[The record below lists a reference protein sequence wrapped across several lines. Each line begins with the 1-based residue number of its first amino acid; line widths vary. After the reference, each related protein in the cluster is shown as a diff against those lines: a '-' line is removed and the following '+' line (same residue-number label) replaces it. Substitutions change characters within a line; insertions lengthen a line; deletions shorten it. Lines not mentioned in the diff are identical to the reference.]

1 MNMHCDTSRLIGE
14 IADVGLAYP
23 LSPPLRDIKPFA
35 GFFDS
40 AGNLIRDR
48 LDERDGG
55 GTRRELIARALLLCA
70 VLDQGP
76 DIEGVR
82 LLLMRVTNRL
92 YDDEIRI
99 FHRPLDFFRELNISA
114 EEILAKHTE
123 IKKSRA
129 DNWAS
134 INDTTAGKYN
144 LFMDGA
150 KQALNYA
157 VFRWGVPLALPH
169 VLEKCA
175 GDGDKSTALLDYLES
190 FSSAEKMSQELK
202 DNEKFGLGK
211 AIGDKACHLFA
222 KWLVSTFGITR
233 KTGDAWGEYAFEI
246 PYDSNAGRVL
256 WRTGYFLRWA
266 DVQYYEKKQVIQ
278 RNQGKGGKHYLRV
291 TNIRGIGTE
300 QAESLRDDYNKI
312 CVDHLC
318 THSKRPQ
325 KMEIHRLQHIFL
337 MRTNKTPATFDD
349 GLIHIGRKYCLN
361 HDAPKCES
369 CPLNSKCE
377 GYKSQSELITEY
389 RT

>member
-1 MNMHCDTSRLIGE
+1 MHCDTSRLVSE
-14 IADVGLAYP
+14 IADVGLAHP
-23 LSPPLRDIKPFA
+23 LSPPLRDIKPLA

-40 AGNLIRDR
+40 AGNLVRDR

-55 GTRRELIARALLLCA
+55 CTRRELIARALLLCA

-82 LLLMRVTNRL
+82 LLLARVTNRL

-114 EEILAKHTE
+114 EEILAKHAE
-123 IKKSRA
+123 IKESRA

-134 INDTTAGKYN
+134 VNQTTPGKYN

-169 VLEKCA
+169 ILEKCA
-175 GDGDKSTALLDYLES
+175 DDGGKPTALLDYLES
-190 FSSAEKMSQELK
+190 FASAEIMSSELK
-202 DNEKFGLGK
+202 DNEKLGLGK

-222 KWLVSTFGITR
+222 KWMVSTFGITR
-233 KTGDAWGEYAFEI
+233 KTDDAWGNYSFEI

-256 WRTGYFLRWA
+256 WRTGYFAKWA
-266 DVQYYEKKQVIQ
+266 DARHYEKKQVIQ
-278 RNQGKGGKHYLRV
+278 RGGGKGGKHYLRI

-300 QAESLRDDYNKI
+300 RAESLRDDYNQI
-312 CVDHLC
+312 CVNHLH

-325 KMEIHRLQHIFL
+325 KIEIHRLQHVFL
-337 MRTNKTPATFDD
+337 MRENKTPAAFDD
-349 GLIHIGRKYCLN
+349 GLIHIGRQYCLN
-361 HDAPKCES
+361 HDNPDCKS
-369 CPLNSKCE
+369 CPLRTHCE
-377 GYKSQSELITEY
+377 GYNNRQELITEY